1 MMATFDRTDAL
12 NRDDIHFF
20 TPDHPLLRSA
30 LDSLLS
36 SEKGNT
42 ALSVFQGAEEPG
54 IFLQVTYLV
63 ECVAPRSL
71 HIDRY
76 LPITPI
82 TLWLDHNGEITS
94 APNTSETV
102 LNQTPDSDQ
111 ILGNSGIKRLI
122 KRMVK
127 SAERKMFE
135 LIQDIAEEAGI
146 AVEQELRSEIS
157 RLQNLAQL
165 NPGVDQKEIKN
176 LQTHQVA
183 IEEALA
189 ESRYRLD
196 SLHLL
201 VVES

>member
-30 LDSLLS
+30 LDFPPRQRKRQHRTLCLPRCRSTRHILA
-36 SEKGNT
+36 G
-42 ALSVFQGAEEPG
+42 
-54 IFLQVTYLV
+54 YLHWWNASPPV
-63 ECVAPRSL
+63 SL
-71 HIDRY
+71 HVDRY

-82 TLWLDHNGEITS
+82 TLWLDHNGEITT
-94 APNTSETV
+94 APNTSKTV

-122 KRMVK
+122 KKMVK

-146 AVEQELRSEIS
+146 AVEQELQSEIS
-157 RLQNLAQL
+157 RLQNLAQ
-165 NPGVDQKEIKN
+165 PQPR
-176 LQTHQVA
+176 
-183 IEEALA
+183 
-189 ESRYRLD
+189 SRPN
-196 SLHLL
+196 
-201 VVES
+201 